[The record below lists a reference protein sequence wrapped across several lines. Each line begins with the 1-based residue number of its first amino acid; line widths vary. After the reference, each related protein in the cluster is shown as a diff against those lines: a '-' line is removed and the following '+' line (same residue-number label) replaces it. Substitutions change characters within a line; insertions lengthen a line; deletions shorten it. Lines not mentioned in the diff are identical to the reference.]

1 MLQAFGLSDPGCVR
15 PNNEDYFISDSACSI
30 FILADGMGGAA
41 GGEFASRLSAEKLY
55 EYLLEPGH
63 DSVDALE
70 QAFHEAH
77 HCVRQAAQDQPALD
91 GMATTLVMARAV
103 GATPALPLEDPL
115 APVRH
120 SVTFQ
125 IGSVGDSRAYYHS
138 HGRLQLVTVDQT
150 WVAEVGSRLGLS
162 EEVLKKHHLRHVLT
176 MAVGIK
182 EELRIF
188 TTFVELSPGDQILLC
203 SDGLHGVL
211 NEKIL
216 LETLD
221 SEKTL
226 PEKCHSLVEAAKDA
240 GGPDNITVLLVQVP

>member
-30 FILADGMGGAA
+30 FVLADGMGGAA
-41 GGEFASRLSAEKLY
+41 GGEFASQLSAEKLY

-63 DSVDALE
+63 EAADYLE
-70 QAFHEAH
+70 QGFHEAH
-77 HCVRQAAQDQPALD
+77 HFVRQAAEVKPELD
-91 GMATTLVMARAV
+91 GMATTLVLARAL
-103 GATPALPLEDPL
+103 GSPAQSSIT
-115 APVRH
+115 V
-120 SVTFQ
+120 Q

-138 HGRLQLVTVDQT
+138 RGRLQLVTVDQT

-182 EELRIF
+182 EDLRVF
-188 TTFVELSPGDQILLC
+188 TTLVELAPGDQILLC

-211 NEKIL
+211 SEKSL
-216 LETLD
+216 LETLN
-221 SEKTL
+221 SEQTL

-240 GGPDNITVLLVQVP
+240 GGPDNITVLLIEFD